1 MKDQAIKTKIK
12 NSKKNHI
19 RKKSKIM
26 KKQENPN
33 LNIQKY
39 KSKDIIKW
47 TKKLKN
53 QVEIKT
59 SETEIKKSE
68 NQYKT
73 QEIAYGIKN
82 QT

>member
-12 NSKKNHI
+12 KSKKNHNI

-39 KSKDIIKW
+39 KSKEIIKW
-47 TKKLKN
+47 TK
-53 QVEIKT
+53 E
-59 SETEIKKSE
+59 
-68 NQYKT
+68 
-73 QEIAYGIKN
+73 
-82 QT
+82 